1 MQFNLG
7 TLFPWLTW
15 NYSPLYISN
24 LLIWQARDSLLDA
37 FDGLL
42 SADDD
47 VLLATSETTG
57 AGDM

>member
-15 NYSPLYISN
+15 NYSLLYESN